1 MEKFPATIGL
11 KVENIATS
19 YGHVRALSD
28 VSLEVA
34 ENGTVTL
41 IGSNGAGKST
51 LLKTVS
57 GLLKPQRGKIEFLGE
72 RIDGLSP
79 DRIVAR
85 GIAHCPEG
93 RKLFPELTVL
103 ENLEMGAYLSKSKK
117 FVKERIDHL
126 FQSFPILKE
135 RRNQMAA
142 TLSGGEQQQ
151 VAIARA
157 LALNPK
163 MVLFDEPSLGL
174 APILVDQVENIIR
187 GLKEERITIL
197 LVEQNA
203 NMALDVA
210 DYAYVMETGG
220 IILEGPCSELRR
232 DEKVIKAYLG
242 GLE

>member
-1 MEKFPATIGL
+1 MLSVKEISA
-11 KVENIATS
+11 S
-19 YGHVRALSD
+19 YGHVQALSG
-28 VSLEVA
+28 VSLEVP
-34 ENGTVTL
+34 EKKTVTL

-51 LLKTVS
+51 LLKAIS
-57 GLLKPQRGKIEFLGE
+57 GLLKPSRGSIEFGGA
-72 RIDGLSP
+72 RIEGLPP
-79 DRIVAR
+79 DRIVAL

-93 RKLFPELTVL
+93 RRLFPELTVF
-103 ENLEMGAYLSKSKK
+103 ENLEMGAYLSNSKK
-117 FVKERIDHL
+117 FVQDRIEQL
-126 FQSFPILKE
+126 FDSFPILRE
-135 RRNQMAA
+135 RRNQLAG

-174 APILVDQVENIIR
+174 APILVDQVEKILLT
-187 GLKEERITIL
+187 LKEQKITIL

-220 IILEGPCSELRR
+220 IILQGPSADLRQ
-232 DEKVIKAYLG
+232 DEKVAKAYLG
-242 GLE
+242 G

>member
-1 MEKFPATIGL
+1 ML
-11 KVENIATS
+11 RVENIVAS
-19 YGHVRALSD
+19 YGHVQALSD

-34 ENGTVTL
+34 EKGTVTL

-57 GLLKPQRGKIEFLGE
+57 GLLKPRRGKIEFLGE

-93 RKLFPELTVL
+93 RRLFPELTVL
-103 ENLEMGAYLSKSKK
+103 ENLEMGAYLSPSKR
-117 FVKERIDHL
+117 FVRERIDHL
-126 FQSFPILKE
+126 FQSFPILQE
-135 RRNQMAA
+135 RRNQMAG

-187 GLKEERITIL
+187 GLKEEKITIL

-220 IILEGPCSELRR
+220 IILEGPCAELRK

>member
-1 MEKFPATIGL
+1 
-11 KVENIATS
+11 
-19 YGHVRALSD
+19 
-28 VSLEVA
+28 
-34 ENGTVTL
+34 
-41 IGSNGAGKST
+41 
-51 LLKTVS
+51 
-57 GLLKPQRGKIEFLGE
+57 
-72 RIDGLSP
+72 
-79 DRIVAR
+79 
-85 GIAHCPEG
+85 
-93 RKLFPELTVL
+93 
-103 ENLEMGAYLSKSKK
+103 
-117 FVKERIDHL
+117 
-126 FQSFPILKE
+126 
-135 RRNQMAA
+135 MAA

>member
-1 MEKFPATIGL
+1 MLSIKH
-11 KVENIATS
+11 IAAS
-19 YGHVRALSD
+19 YGNVQALSD

-34 ENGTVTL
+34 DKGTITL

-51 LLKTVS
+51 LLRVIS
-57 GLLKPQRGKIEFLGE
+57 GLLQPRGGTIEFLGR

-79 DRIVAR
+79 DRIVGL
-85 GIAHCPEG
+85 GITHCPEG
-93 RKLFPELTVL
+93 RRLFPELSVF

-117 FVKERIDHL
+117 LVRGRIDRL
-126 FQSFPILKE
+126 FESFPILRE
-135 RRNQMAA
+135 RQGQLAG

-151 VAIARA
+151 LAIARA

-174 APILVDQVENIIR
+174 APILVDQVEGILLK
-187 GLKEERITIL
+187 LKEERITFL

-203 NMALDVA
+203 NMALDIA
-210 DYAYVMETGG
+210 DYAYVMETGA
-220 IILEGPCSELRR
+220 IILEGPCSELRK
-232 DEKVIKAYLG
+232 DEKVVKAYLG

>member
-1 MEKFPATIGL
+1 MLSVKEITAH
-11 KVENIATS
+11 
-19 YGHVRALSD
+19 YGHVQALAD
-28 VSLEVA
+28 VSLNVA
-34 ENGTVTL
+34 EKGAVTL

-51 LLKTVS
+51 ILKVIS
-57 GLLKPQRGKIEFLGE
+57 GLLKPRKGTVEFLGQ

-79 DRIVAR
+79 DRIVAL

-93 RKLFPELTVL
+93 RRLFPELSVF

-117 FVKERIDHL
+117 FVRGRIEEL
-126 FQSFPILKE
+126 FEAFPILRE
-135 RRNQMAA
+135 RQGQLAG

-157 LALNPK
+157 LVLNPK

-174 APILVDQVENIIR
+174 APILVNLVESILLK
-187 GLKEERITIL
+187 LKEEKITIL

-210 DYAYVMETGG
+210 DYAYVLETGG
-220 IILEGPCSELRR
+220 IILEGPCAELRR
-232 DEKVIKAYLG
+232 DERVVRAYLG

>member
-1 MEKFPATIGL
+1 MLSVKH
-11 KVENIATS
+11 IAAS
-19 YGHVRALSD
+19 YGHVQALSD
-28 VSLEVA
+28 ISLEVA

-51 LLKTVS
+51 LLKVIS
-57 GLLKPQRGKIEFLGE
+57 GLLKPRKGTVEFLGE

-79 DRIVAR
+79 DKIVGL

-93 RKLFPELTVL
+93 RRLFPELTVL
-103 ENLEMGAYLSKSKK
+103 ENLEMGAYLSNSKR
-117 FVKERIDHL
+117 FVQERIEQL
-126 FQSFPILKE
+126 FASFPILRE
-135 RRNQMAA
+135 RRNQLGG

-174 APILVDQVENIIR
+174 APILVDQVERILMQ
-187 GLKEERITIL
+187 LKEQRITFL

-203 NMALDVA
+203 NMALDIA

-220 IILEGPCSELRR
+220 IILEGPCAELRR
-232 DEKVIKAYLG
+232 DEKVVKAYLG

>member
-1 MEKFPATIGL
+1 
-11 KVENIATS
+11 
-19 YGHVRALSD
+19 
-28 VSLEVA
+28 
-34 ENGTVTL
+34 
-41 IGSNGAGKST
+41 
-51 LLKTVS
+51 
-57 GLLKPQRGKIEFLGE
+57 
-72 RIDGLSP
+72 
-79 DRIVAR
+79 VAR

-93 RKLFPELTVL
+93 RKLFPELTVF
-103 ENLEMGAYLSKSKK
+103 ENLEMGAYLSKSKR
-117 FVKERIDHL
+117 FVRERIDQL

-135 RRNQMAA
+135 RRNQMAG

-187 GLKEERITIL
+187 GLKEQKITIL